1 MLVSVGSVPLWAAI
15 VAEVAAIGLTIWRMI
30 CILPASYRFQVSFGP
45 IAAAFIFNLRD
56 RSSHFGPKSAGI
68 QLTAISL
75 ALVLA
80 TLNDKGRY
88 RQALA
93 PPGNADAESR
103 RSSRKFFLALSGK
116 LLLWL
121 VILLTTAGVL
131 IKGAM

>member
-1 MLVSVGSVPLWAAI
+1 MLVSVGSVPLWVAI

-30 CILPASYRFQVSFGP
+30 SILPASYRFQVSFGP
-45 IAAAFIFNLRD
+45 IAAAFIFNAHD
-56 RSSHFGPKSAGI
+56 RSYHFGPESAGI
-68 QLTAISL
+68 QLAAINL

-93 PPGNADAESR
+93 LSGKTDAESR
-103 RSSRKFFLALSGK
+103 RSNRKFYLAFAGK

-121 VILLTTAGVL
+121 VILLTAAGVL